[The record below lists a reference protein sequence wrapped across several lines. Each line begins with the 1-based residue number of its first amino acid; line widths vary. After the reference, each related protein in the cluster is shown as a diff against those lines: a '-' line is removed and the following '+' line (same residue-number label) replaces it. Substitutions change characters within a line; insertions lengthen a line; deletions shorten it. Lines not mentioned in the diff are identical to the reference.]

1 MLLLWWAVM
10 ITAFVIGVCADSVL
24 LVVIPFLASFVL
36 AICSAI
42 RAQPGVLRFRA
53 LYYGLVG
60 TLLATSAT
68 TLVAAGST
76 LFIAPGTSLRVV
88 GFTALGLVNMV
99 VGVLTWRAL
108 VRPAPRRAAVAGMLA
123 VLGEMFALIVDIVMN
138 DRMPGFER
146 GSEWIEVALW
156 GSLISMASGCLAC
169 IAALAAFRDVD
180 AHEIP
185 EAQIVKD

>member
-10 ITAFVIGVCADSVL
+10 ITAFVVGTCVESVL
-24 LVVIPFLASFVL
+24 LIVVPFLASFVL

-42 RAQPGVLRFRA
+42 RAHPGVLRYRG

-76 LFIAPGTSLRVV
+76 LFIAPGTSLRVT
-88 GFTALGLVNMV
+88 GFTALGLVNMAV
-99 VGVLTWRAL
+99 AVLTWRAL

-123 VLGEMFALIVDIVMN
+123 VISEMFAMIVDIAMN
-138 DRMPGFER
+138 DGIHGFDR
-146 GSEWIEVALW
+146 SARWIDIALW
-156 GSLISMASGCLAC
+156 GSLITMGTGCLAC
-169 IAALAAFRDVD
+169 VGALAAFRDAD
-180 AHEIP
+180 SHEIP
-185 EAQIVKD
+185 EAQVVRD